1 MKYIVRSLKYL
12 LLISVL
18 YVALLWVSSIYTY
31 NGMVDVVTLLKAQL
45 GSERGVW
52 LVATFIGLALLY
64 PRFGYVRRIVEDVDI
79 EGDRIRID
87 NAMKLYGFKFAGTR
101 DGRLVYR
108 AEGIIRRIIL
118 LFEDE
123 VLVHEVEGGVEI
135 EGLRRSAVRIIYQL
149 RAYIEHKERY

>member
-31 NGMVDVVTLLKAQL
+31 NSMVDVVTLLKAQL

-87 NAMKLYGFKFAGTR
+87 NAMKLYGFKFAGVR
-101 DGRLVYR
+101 EGRLVYR
-108 AEGIIRRIIL
+108 AEGIIRRITL

-123 VLVHEVEGGVEI
+123 VLVREVEGGVEI

>member
-64 PRFGYVRRIVEDVDI
+64 PHFGYVRRIVEDVDI

-87 NAMKLYGFKFAGTR
+87 NAMKLYGFKFAGVR
-101 DGRLVYR
+101 EGRLVYR
-108 AEGIIRRIIL
+108 AEGIIRRITL

-123 VLVHEVEGGVEI
+123 ILVREVEGGVEI